1 MTPLRQRMIEDMKL
15 RNMSAWTQEAYV
27 RYVADFAR
35 YSGKSPDLLG
45 PEEVRAYQV
54 HLFKERGFCYNSL
67 TVAASALKFFYRVTA
82 PRDWSV
88 EQIPVPKRP
97 KKLPVVLSK
106 EEVAQF
112 FKAIKNIKYRAMF
125 MAGYGAGLR
134 VSEIT
139 HLRLRDIDSSRMVIH
154 VCQGK
159 GKKDRYV
166 MLSPRLLAVLR
177 IYWQATRPA
186 HWLFP
191 GVKPNQPCS
200 RVSVRYACRQARL
213 DAGLSKPV
221 TPHMLR
227 HSFATHLLEAGTD
240 LRIIQVLL
248 GHNSPRTTARYTH
261 VSTEQ
266 LQQTQSPLDTLPNA

>member
-1 MTPLRQRMIEDMKL
+1 MTPLRQRMIEDMEL
-15 RNMSAWTQEAYV
+15 RNMSAWTQDAYV

-35 YSGKSPDLLG
+35 YFGKSPELLG

-67 TVAASALKFFYRVTA
+67 TVVASALKFFYRVTA

-112 FKAIKNIKYRAMF
+112 FKAVKNIKYRAMF
-125 MAGYGAGLR
+125 MTAYGAGLR

-139 HLRLRDIDSSRMVIH
+139 HLRLRDIDSRRMVIH

-166 MLSPRLLAVLR
+166 MLPSRLLAVLR
-177 IYWQATRPA
+177 IYWQATHPA
-186 HWLFP
+186 YWLFP
-191 GVKPNQPCS
+191 GVKPNKPS
-200 RVSVRYACRQARL
+200 SLVSVRYACRQARL

-248 GHNSPRTTARYTH
+248 GHSSPRTTARYTH

-266 LQQTQSPLDTLPNA
+266 LQQTQSPLDALPKV